1 MPVTKPATARL
12 TEHGLEPIPGL
23 PEALPAGEVL
33 LWQGAPAWTEIA
45 QRVFLIRWVMFYFLA
60 LAAWDLSNA
69 ALRGDSIVSAI
80 GSAAILL
87 LGGSVG
93 VGILALLA
101 KLAAKTSMYSITS
114 RRLVLRVGVALPIT
128 INIPFAAIAGAGLRQ
143 RKDGHGDIVMEL
155 LPSHRISWIALWPHC
170 AGWSF
175 GRPKPMLRGVADA
188 ANVARILGE
197 AVANAGGAA
206 ISRGQNT
213 AEAEMPSG
221 ATAMA

>member
-1 MPVTKPATARL
+1 VKKQAPARL

-23 PEALPAGEVL
+23 PEALPEGEVL

-45 QRVFLIRWVMFYFLA
+45 QRVFLIRWVMGYFLL
-60 LAAWDLSNA
+60 LAGWDLLSA
-69 ALRGDSIVSAI
+69 SLQGGSMVAAI
-80 GSAAILL
+80 GGAAVLL
-87 LGGSVG
+87 LVGSVG
-93 VGILALLA
+93 IGILALLA
-101 KLAAKTSMYSITS
+101 MAVARTSVYSITS

-128 INIPFAAIAGAGLRQ
+128 INIPFAAIAGAALRN

-175 GRPKPMLRGVADA
+175 GRPKPMLRGVANA
-188 ANVARILGE
+188 ASVAKILGE
-197 AVANAGGAA
+197 AVANMGGAA
-206 ISRGQNT
+206 IRHGQN
-213 AEAEMPSG
+213 APQAEMPNG

>member
-1 MPVTKPATARL
+1 MKKQAPARL

-23 PEALPAGEVL
+23 PEALPEGEVL

-45 QRVFLIRWVMFYFLA
+45 QRVFLIRWVMGYFLL
-60 LAAWDLSNA
+60 LAGWDLLSA
-69 ALRGDSIVSAI
+69 SLQGGSMVTAI
-80 GSAAILL
+80 GAAAVLL
-87 LGGSVG
+87 LVGSIG
-93 VGILALLA
+93 IGILALLA
-101 KLAAKTSMYSITS
+101 MAVARTSVYSITS

-128 INIPFAAIAGAGLRQ
+128 INIPFAAIAGAALRN

-175 GRPKPMLRGVADA
+175 GRPKPMLRGVANA
-188 ANVARILGE
+188 ASVARILGE
-197 AVANAGGAA
+197 AVANMGGAA
-206 ISRGQNT
+206 IRHGQN
-213 AEAEMPSG
+213 APQAEMPNG

>member
-1 MPVTKPATARL
+1 MLVTNRAPARL

-45 QRVFLIRWVMFYFLA
+45 QRVFLIRWVIAYFLV
-60 LAAWDLSNA
+60 LGGWEVLSA
-69 ALRGDSIVSAI
+69 ALQGSSMVAAI
-80 GSAAILL
+80 GSVAVLTL
-87 LGGSVG
+87 VGSLGI
-93 VGILALLA
+93 GILALLA
-101 KLAAKTSMYSITS
+101 KIVARTSVYTITS

-128 INIPFAAIAGAGLRQ
+128 INVPFAAIAGASLRN
-143 RKDGHGDIVMEL
+143 RKDGNGDIVMEL

-175 GRPKPMLRGVADA
+175 GRPRPMLRGVSDA
-188 ANVARILGE
+188 AGVASILGE
-197 AVANAGGAA
+197 AVANIGGAA
-206 ISRGQNT
+206 ISRGQNKQ
-213 AEAEMPSG
+213 EAEMPNG

>member
-1 MPVTKPATARL
+1 MPVTKSAPARL

-45 QRVFLIRWVMFYFLA
+45 QRVFLIRWVMAYFLL
-60 LAAWDLSNA
+60 LAGWDILNA
-69 ALRGDSIVSAI
+69 ALWGASMTAAI

-87 LGGSVG
+87 LVGSIA
-93 VGILALLA
+93 VGILTLLA
-101 KLAAKTSMYSITS
+101 KVAAKTSVYSITT

-128 INIPFAAIAGAGLRQ
+128 INIPFVAIAGADLRNC
-143 RKDGHGDIVMEL
+143 KDGHGDIVLEL

-170 AGWSF
+170 AGWSV

-188 ANVARILGE
+188 ADVARILGE
-197 AVANAGGAA
+197 AVASTGGAA

-213 AEAEMPSG
+213 SEAEMPNG

>member
-1 MPVTKPATARL
+1 MKKQAPARL

-23 PEALPAGEVL
+23 PEALPEGEVL

-45 QRVFLIRWVMFYFLA
+45 QRVFLIRWVMGYFLL
-60 LAAWDLSNA
+60 LAGWDLLSA
-69 ALRGDSIVSAI
+69 SLQGGSMVTAI
-80 GSAAILL
+80 GAAAVLL
-87 LGGSVG
+87 LVGSIG
-93 VGILALLA
+93 IGILALLA
-101 KLAAKTSMYSITS
+101 MAVARTSVYSITS

-128 INIPFAAIAGAGLRQ
+128 INIPFAAIAGAALRN

-188 ANVARILGE
+188 ASVARILGE
-197 AVANAGGAA
+197 AVANMGGAA
-206 ISRGQNT
+206 IRHGQN
-213 AEAEMPSG
+213 APQAEMPNG

>member
-1 MPVTKPATARL
+1 MPVTKSAPARL

-45 QRVFLIRWVMFYFLA
+45 QRVFGIRWVMGYFLL
-60 LAAWDLSNA
+60 LAGWDLLNA
-69 ALRGDSIVSAI
+69 ALQGRPMVPAI
-80 GSAAILL
+80 GSAATLML
-87 LGGSVG
+87 VGSIAI
-93 VGILALLA
+93 GILVLLA
-101 KLAAKTSMYSITS
+101 KVIARTSVYSITS

-128 INIPFAAIAGAGLRQ
+128 INIPFVAIAGAVLRN
-143 RKDGHGDIVMEL
+143 RKDGHGDLVVEL

-170 AGWSF
+170 AGWSV
-175 GRPKPMLRGVADA
+175 GRPKPMLRGVAEA
-188 ANVARILGE
+188 TEVAGILGE

-206 ISRGQNT
+206 ISRGQNKP
-213 AEAEMPSG
+213 EAKMPSG

>member
-1 MPVTKPATARL
+1 VKKQAPARL

-23 PEALPAGEVL
+23 PEALPEGEVL

-45 QRVFLIRWVMFYFLA
+45 QRVFLIRWVMGYFLL
-60 LAAWDLSNA
+60 LAGWDLLSA
-69 ALRGDSIVSAI
+69 SLQGGSMVTAI
-80 GSAAILL
+80 GAAAVLL
-87 LGGSVG
+87 LVG
-93 VGILALLA
+93 NIGIGILALLA
-101 KLAAKTSMYSITS
+101 MAVARTSVYSITS

-128 INIPFAAIAGAGLRQ
+128 INIPFAAIAGAALRN

-175 GRPKPMLRGVADA
+175 GRPKPMLRGVANA
-188 ANVARILGE
+188 ASVARILGE
-197 AVANAGGAA
+197 AVANMGGAA
-206 ISRGQNT
+206 IRHGQN
-213 AEAEMPSG
+213 APQAEMPNG

>member
-1 MPVTKPATARL
+1 VTRSAPARL
-12 TEHGLEPIPGL
+12 TEHGLEPVPGL

-45 QRVFLIRWVMFYFLA
+45 QRVFLIRWVMAYFLL
-60 LAAWDLSNA
+60 LAGWDILNA
-69 ALRGDSIVSAI
+69 ALGGASMTAGI

-87 LGGSVG
+87 LVGSIA

-101 KLAAKTSMYSITS
+101 KVAAKTSVYSITS

-128 INIPFAAIAGAGLRQ
+128 INIPFVAIAGADLRH
-143 RKDGHGDIVMEL
+143 RKDGHGDIVLEL

-170 AGWSF
+170 AGWSV

-188 ANVARILGE
+188 KEVARILGE
-197 AVANAGGAA
+197 AVASTGGAV
-206 ISRGQNT
+206 ISRGQN
-213 AEAEMPSG
+213 ASEAEMPNG

>member
-1 MPVTKPATARL
+1 
-12 TEHGLEPIPGL
+12 
-23 PEALPAGEVL
+23 
-33 LWQGAPAWTEIA
+33 
-45 QRVFLIRWVMFYFLA
+45 MFYFLA

-188 ANVARILGE
+188 ANVARLLGE